1 VIRTQ
6 WKSRSELE
14 LALRDAKRVAVI
26 SCATCANIIDT
37 GGETGLKAMRQLLK
51 EINREVT
58 LEAMVIACCAEELMR
73 PTFKMY
79 QRALAKSDA
88 IVVISCAGG
97 VKAASLCSPGLPVIA
112 ALDTMGSMPVT
123 FRDTPVTRS
132 MCSACGQCV
141 LTFTGGICPLG
152 ECPSK
157 RKYGPCDKAPTEG
170 THCGVAPEQD
180 CVWVEIQR
188 CGNMQALG
196 ELEKIHQAGG
206 QNLFTPVM
214 RVSPLPKGRSV
225 WKMAAHVLLLDR
237 LGNYLLK
244 LMLSGF
250 TRFYAFTI
258 RKYKDAQEVVERPG
272 PGG

>member
-14 LALRDAKRVAVI
+14 LALRGAKRVTVI
-26 SCATCANIIDT
+26 SCGTCANIIDT

-51 EINREVT
+51 EMSKEVT
-58 LEAMVIACCAEELMR
+58 LEAIVIACCAEELIR

-79 QRALAKSDA
+79 RRALAKSDA

-97 VKAASLCSPGLPVIA
+97 VKAANLCSLGLPVIA
-112 ALDTMGSMPVT
+112 ALDTMGSMPVS
-123 FRDTPVTRS
+123 FRDTPVARS

-141 LTFTGGICPLG
+141 LSFTGGICPLG

-170 THCGVAPEQD
+170 TRCGVVPERE
-180 CVWVEIQR
+180 CVWVEIKHR
-188 CGNMQALG
+188 GNIQALA
-196 ELEKIHQAGG
+196 ELEKIHEAGDES
-206 QNLFTPVM
+206 LYTPAV
-214 RVSPLPKGRSV
+214 RISPPPKGRSMPKV
-225 WKMAAHVLLLDR
+225 IAHWLLLDR